1 MVKISLSSNQVIVGS
16 ALFLTAFANLAF
28 FRNVLAAFDTLPGGH
43 IHALSVGAV
52 LVCTLMLVLSLLCVG
67 RTLKPMLVVLFVLS
81 ACAAYFMDTYN
92 VIIDSDML
100 TNVAVTD
107 PAEVRD
113 ILTPRLGLYLLLL
126 GILPAVV
133 VLRLPVRPEGLRQ
146 ALRARALLALS
157 ALLGALALIFLSSGF
172 YASFFREH
180 KALRYYTNPTTPIYA
195 AYRFISRRPA
205 HDPGPPRAIAEDAQR
220 PDKDIDRE
228 LVIMVVGETARA
240 DRFSLNGYPRDTNP
254 RLSKEDV
261 VSFSQVE
268 ACGTSTAISVPCM
281 FAIYDRDHFSGG
293 KAAETENLLDVLVRA
308 GVNVLWRDNNSDSKG
323 VALRVPMEDYRSPR
337 TNTLC
342 DLECRDEGMLVGLQD
357 YIDHHTTGDVLIVLH
372 QLGSHGPAYYKR
384 YPAEFRV
391 FAPTCETNQ
400 LDICTQE
407 EIGNTYDNT
416 ILYTDHFLSRV
427 IDLLRANDR
436 GFETAMLYV
445 SDHGES
451 LGESGLYLHGLPY
464 LIAPDTQTH
473 VPFVVWFGRHY
484 DDVDLSAMRQLR
496 DQPLSHD
503 NIFHTLLG
511 FFEIRTDVYDPK
523 LDLLQ
528 LARDVAGAQREYQ

>member
-1 MVKISLSSNQVIVGS
+1 VKTSLSANQVIVGS

-28 FRNVLAAFDTLPGGH
+28 FRNVLAAFDKLPGGQ
-43 IHALSVGAV
+43 IHVLSVGAV
-52 LVCTLMLVLSLLCVG
+52 LFCTLTLLLSLLCVA
-67 RTLKPMLVVLFVLS
+67 RMLKPVLVVLFVLS
-81 ACAAYFMDTYN
+81 ASTAYFMDAYN
-92 VIIDSDML
+92 VIIDADML
-100 TNVAVTD
+100 ANVAATD

-113 ILTPRLGLYLLLL
+113 VLTPRLGLYLLLL

-133 VLRLPVRPEGLRQ
+133 VLRLPVRHEGLRR
-146 ALRARALLALS
+146 ALRARAILAVS

-195 AYRFISRRPA
+195 AYKFISRRPPR
-205 HDPGPPRAIAEDAQR
+205 DPGPPRAIAEDARR
-220 PDKDIDRE
+220 PEKDIDRE

-261 VSFSQVE
+261 FSFSRVK
-268 ACGTSTAISVPCM
+268 ACGTSTATSVPCM

-293 KAAETENLLDVLVRA
+293 AAAETENLLDVLVRA

-323 VALRVPMEDYRSPR
+323 VALRVPMEDYRSPQ
-337 TNTLC
+337 TNPLC
-342 DLECRDEGMLVGLQD
+342 DPECRDEGMLVGLQD
-357 YIDHHTTGDVLIVLH
+357 YIDHHPTGDILIVLH
-372 QLGSHGPAYYKR
+372 QMGSHGPAYYKR

-391 FAPTCETNQ
+391 FTPTCETNQ
-400 LDICTQE
+400 LDTCTQD
-407 EIGNTYDNT
+407 EISNTYDNT

-427 IDLLRANDR
+427 IELLRANDQ

-464 LIAPDTQTH
+464 LVAPDTQIR
-473 VPFVVWFGRHY
+473 VPLVVWFGRNY
-484 DDVDLSAMRQLR
+484 NDVDRSAMRQLLER
-496 DQPLSHD
+496 PLSHD
-503 NIFHTLLG
+503 NLFHTLLG
-511 FFEIRTDVYDPK
+511 FFETRTDVYEPK

-528 LARDVAGAQREYQ
+528 LARDIAGTEREYQ